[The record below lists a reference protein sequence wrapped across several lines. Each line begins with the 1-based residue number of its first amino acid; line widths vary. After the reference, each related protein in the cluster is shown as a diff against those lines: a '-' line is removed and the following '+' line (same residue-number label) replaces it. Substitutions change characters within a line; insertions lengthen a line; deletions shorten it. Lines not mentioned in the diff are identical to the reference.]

1 MLKIFLSKKRFDGDG
16 GNILLL
22 LLLYILQGIPLGLS
36 ASIPMLL
43 QNRHIS
49 YKEQAKFSFV
59 YWPFSLKLLWAP
71 LVDSLFFKSVGRR
84 KTWLIPAQYILGLG
98 MMLLSSHIEN
108 LMNDS
113 HVHVD
118 MLTFVF
124 FVLNFLAATQ
134 DIAVD
139 GWAITMLKRNNVGYA
154 STCNSVGQTAGYF
167 FGYVLFIALESP
179 DFCNKYLRSEPQ
191 TSGLLTLSSFLS
203 FWGVVFMITTTLV
216 WLFKT
221 EKESN
226 EHLIE
231 DEKDHEEVEEER
243 GVKETYKLLWHII
256 KLPSVKILAVFLLT
270 CKIGFAAADAITGL
284 RLVEEGVPKAHLALL
299 AIPLIPLQIILPFVI
314 SKYTSGRMP
323 MKIFMKAF
331 PYRLVMGLEYAML
344 VWMTP
349 WFKNKDGNF
358 PSYYYM
364 IIVVSYALH
373 QVAVYSM
380 FVSVM
385 AYFARISDPSVG
397 GTYMTLL
404 NTICNLGGN
413 WPTTLALWLVDYFT
427 RKTCSIDGV
436 GSCIN
441 TSEIEECARL
451 GGECITLIDG
461 YYIEML
467 ICTIIG
473 VIWLSWGKTVMN
485 QLHHGTDKQWRVKNN

>member
-1 MLKIFLSKKRFDGDG
+1 
-16 GNILLL
+16 
-22 LLLYILQGIPLGLS
+22 
-36 ASIPMLL
+36 MLL

-49 YKEQAKFSFV
+49 YKEQAKFGFV

-71 LVDSLFFKSVGRR
+71 LVDSLFFKPIGRR
-84 KTWLIPAQYILGLG
+84 KTWLIPAQYVLGLG
-98 MMLLSSHIEN
+98 MMLLSGHIEN

-113 HVHVD
+113 HAHVD
-118 MLTFVF
+118 MLAFVF
-124 FVLNFLAATQ
+124 FLAATQ

-139 GWAITMLKRNNVGYA
+139 GWAITMLKRNHVGYA
-154 STCNSVGQTAGYF
+154 STFNSVGQTVEYF
-167 FGYVLFIALESP
+167 IGYVLFIALESP
-179 DFCNKYLRSEPQ
+179 EFCNKYLRSKPQ
-191 TSGLLTLSSFLS
+191 TTDPLKLSSFLF
-203 FWGVVFMITTTLV
+203 FWGVAFMIATTLV

-231 DEKDHEEVEEER
+231 NEKDHEEVEEER

-256 KLPSVKILAVFLLT
+256 KLPRVKILAVFLLT
-270 CKIGFAAADAITGL
+270 CKIGFAAADTITGL
-284 RLVEEGVPKAHLALL
+284 KLVEEGVPEAHLALL
-299 AIPLIPLQIILPFVI
+299 AIPLIPLQIILPLAI
-314 SKYTSGRMP
+314 SRYTSGPMP
-323 MKIFMKAF
+323 MKVFMKAF

-349 WFKNKDGNF
+349 CFRNNDGSF

-364 IIVVSYALH
+364 IIIVSYALH
-373 QVAVYSM
+373 QAAVYSM

-427 RKTCSIDGV
+427 MKIY
-436 GSCIN
+436 
-441 TSEIEECARL
+441 
-451 GGECITLIDG
+451 G

-473 VIWLSWGKTVMN
+473 VILLSWGKTVLN
-485 QLHHGTDKQWRVKNN
+485 QLHHGTDKKWRVKNN